1 MSPGGLLSTG
11 AAGWAGAVPVDDRAE
26 FDGVEPP
33 VPATVDL
40 VGDDEGPVAVAVVL
54 LPLHPSAARAVSART
69 TAGPTAR
76 FMLTTLGSRRL
87 TSAPET
93 VSATLIFLRHPMGGV
108 HHLRK

>member
-11 AAGWAGAVPVDDRAE
+11 AARWAGVVPVDDRAAL
-26 FDGVEPP
+26 DGVDPP

-40 VGDDEGPVAVAVVL
+40 VKDGEGPTAAAVVL
-54 LPLHPSAARAVSART
+54 LPLHPAAARAVSART

-76 FMLTTLGSRRL
+76 FMLTTLGSCRL

-93 VSATLIFLRHPMGGV
+93 VSATLTFVRHPMGGV